1 MDLLK
6 SMKLHEVDKEEYE
19 WYIKLKEKY
28 PLQTA
33 GFGMGIERYLMWVLK
48 ASDIR
53 NMQICLRFNGEQII
67 L

>member
-28 PLQTA
+28 PYKQQDLA
-33 GFGMGIERYLMWVLK
+33 WE
-48 ASDIR
+48 
-53 NMQICLRFNGEQII
+53 
-67 L
+67 